1 VDIWGR
7 ARRSL
12 EAADAQAQA
21 SDDDL
26 HVVLQ
31 TLEAD
36 VASAYFNLRSLDSQS
51 QILSSTVELYRQ
63 QVALTETKYRAGI
76 VGRTDVVQAQAQL
89 YTTTTLEVDA
99 RRQRADQEHALAI
112 LCGRAPS
119 ELTVPAASLEDLV
132 PPVVPAGLPAEML
145 RHRPDVA
152 EAEQNLVAANALI
165 GVATA
170 DYYPTVNLT
179 GLAGFET
186 TDVRHVGW
194 EDRVWS
200 LAASAGLPLFT
211 GGKLD
216 ATLEQTKARYDE
228 LLAAYRSSVLTAFRE
243 VEDALTDLHLRV
255 DEANAQEQAVD
266 ASQEYVRLSRTEYD
280 RGLIS
285 SLQVIDAQRTLLTNR
300 LAAVQILNQRLTSTV
315 LLIKALGA
323 GWDPEFGASREAS
336 PSVGGQ

>member
-179 GLAGFET
+179 GLADSRPPT
-186 TDVRHVGW
+186 CAT
-194 EDRVWS
+194 
-200 LAASAGLPLFT
+200 SAGKIASGRSRRAPACRSSP

-228 LLAAYRSSVLTAFRE
+228 LLAGLPQQRAHRLPRGRGRAHRSPSARRRGERAGAGGRRLAGVRAPLQDRVRTVASSAPSRSSTRSAR
-243 VEDALTDLHLRV
+243 
-255 DEANAQEQAVD
+255 
-266 ASQEYVRLSRTEYD
+266 
-280 RGLIS
+280 S
-285 SLQVIDAQRTLLTNR
+285 SPT
-300 LAAVQILNQRLTSTV
+300 
-315 LLIKALGA
+315 
-323 GWDPEFGASREAS
+323 ASRRCRS
-336 PSVGGQ
+336 